1 MIIRHVMK
9 ELLGVKASTEQ
20 QSQISIR
27 RLDELCDECDSGLA
41 GEGVFIRDTVFGEV
55 GKRDV

>member
-1 MIIRHVMK
+1 MK

-27 RLDELCDECDSGLA
+27 RLDELCDQCHSSLA
-41 GEGVFIRDTVFGEV
+41 GEGIFVRDTIFGEV

>member
-1 MIIRHVMK
+1 MK

-27 RLDELCDECDSGLA
+27 RLDELCDQCHSSLA
-41 GEGVFIRDTVFGEV
+41 GEGIFVRDTIFGKV